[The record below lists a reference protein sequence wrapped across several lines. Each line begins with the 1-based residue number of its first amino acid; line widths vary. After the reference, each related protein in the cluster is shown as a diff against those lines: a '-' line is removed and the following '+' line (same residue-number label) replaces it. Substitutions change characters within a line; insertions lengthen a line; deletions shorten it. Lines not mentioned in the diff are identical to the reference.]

1 MSYDR
6 RMIMNKHRKK
16 CDHLKQVRK
25 NVADSLGI
33 DLKQT
38 VCTYEG
44 DCKGTCPKCEYE
56 EKVLSKALL
65 KSTAVVASAALM
77 FTACGKPERI
87 ELNLETMDSAKSSS
101 TNTSRTRAVD
111 PVILSI
117 HSGVVF
123 SKQSVSS
130 LICKRC
136 RILISLRFTSS
147 SLCEVNTTCR

>member
-1 MSYDR
+1 
-6 RMIMNKHRKK
+6 MNKHRKK

-77 FTACGKPERI
+77 LTACG
-87 ELNLETMDSAKSSS
+87 NLEGDVEVGGYEDEMIDGGMTGPEDFED
-101 TNTSRTRAVD
+101 TNLVGEEEVLEGEPAVLEGD
-111 PVILSI
+111 IAYI
-117 HSGVVF
+117 
-123 SKQSVSS
+123 
-130 LICKRC
+130 
-136 RILISLRFTSS
+136 
-147 SLCEVNTTCR
+147 EE

>member
-1 MSYDR
+1 
-6 RMIMNKHRKK
+6 MNKHRKK

-77 FTACGKPERI
+77 LTACGKPERV
-87 ELNLETMDSAKSSS
+87 ELNLEGDVEVGGYEDEMIDGGMTGPEDFED
-101 TNTSRTRAVD
+101 TNLVGEDEVLEGELAVLEGD
-111 PVILSI
+111 IAYI
-117 HSGVVF
+117 
-123 SKQSVSS
+123 
-130 LICKRC
+130 
-136 RILISLRFTSS
+136 
-147 SLCEVNTTCR
+147 EE

>member
-1 MSYDR
+1 
-6 RMIMNKHRKK
+6 MNKHRKK

-77 FTACGKPERI
+77 FTACGKTERI
-87 ELNLETMDSAKSSS
+87 ELNLEGDVDVGGYEDEVLEGEP
-101 TNTSRTRAVD
+101 AVLEGD
-111 PVILSI
+111 VAYI
-117 HSGVVF
+117 
-123 SKQSVSS
+123 
-130 LICKRC
+130 
-136 RILISLRFTSS
+136 
-147 SLCEVNTTCR
+147 EE